1 MKTTLKQTD
10 VKINA
15 PEQKHIDQHI
25 AKLKKMLVKYGT
37 GVILDIEVGRLSRH
51 HRKGQIY
58 HAECNLTLPKKL
70 LRAEADGQDI
80 ITAFETCRKELMRE
94 IDRYKTSKEE
104 GNYRQA
110 RKLKKM
116 SRMTPLAWR
125 GDGREEEQK
134 DELEETY

>member
-1 MKTTLKQTD
+1 MTTTLKQTD
-10 VKINA
+10 IKINPA
-15 PEQKHIDQHI
+15 EQKHIDQHV
-25 AKLKKMLVKYGT
+25 AKLNTIVKKYGT
-37 GVILDIEVGRLSRH
+37 GVMLEIEVGRLSRH
-51 HRKGQIY
+51 HRKGEIY

-70 LRAEADGQDI
+70 LRAEAEGQDV
-80 ITAFETCRKELMRE
+80 ITAFEACRKELLRE

-125 GDGREEEQK
+125 GEGREEEK
-134 DELEETY
+134 SEETEEVY